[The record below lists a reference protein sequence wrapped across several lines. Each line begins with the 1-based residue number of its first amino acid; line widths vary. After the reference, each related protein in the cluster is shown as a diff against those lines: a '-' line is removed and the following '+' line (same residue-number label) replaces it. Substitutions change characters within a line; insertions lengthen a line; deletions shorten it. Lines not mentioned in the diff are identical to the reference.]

1 MSWVGE
7 ISHHLDRAIEGA
19 LKTICPRAEEVPN
32 LRAQK
37 MAVIDVINLD
47 FCHWVGK
54 VKFLVQTTI
63 SINIPANLLFH
74 VKLTPIYL
82 VGDSGSKM
90 LQTIHPG
97 KRVASQVHTGQ
108 VSLLVQECY
117 ALCLALSDYGQLHTL
132 HKF

>member
-1 MSWVGE
+1 VSWLRK
-7 ISHHLDRAIEGA
+7 ISHNLDRAIKSS
-19 LKTICPRAEEVPN
+19 LKTCCPRAKEVPN
-32 LRAQK
+32 LRARK
-37 MAVIDVINLD
+37 MRVVDVVNLD

-90 LQTIHPG
+90 LQTVHPG
-97 KRVASQVHTGQ
+97 KGVATQVHIRQ
-108 VSLLVQECY
+108 VSLLF
-117 ALCLALSDYGQLHTL
+117 LSYT
-132 HKF
+132 